1 MAEKHFKVIIA
12 GGGIAGLGLANMLE
26 MAGIDW
32 VLLESHNEIAPQV
45 GASIGLFPNGL
56 RILDQIGVYE
66 AIRATWGYHPMSNTN
81 RDAKGRV
88 ICFSPA
94 MGDRLEERH
103 GYPFI
108 FIDRRSLL
116 EILFD
121 NLKHKDR
128 VHLRKKVA
136 NVDMG
141 EHGVQVTTAD
151 GETFEGDIL
160 VGADGVHSR
169 VREEMWRIGEQ
180 IQPGVFLKDR
190 ESLVSCRY
198 KCVFGISEMSEGL
211 DSNEFVCG
219 DGHSYLI
226 CPGPGK
232 RTYWF
237 LFVNTGNGLVR
248 KDQIPRYTKEEE
260 ASLVQKHLRDPIS
273 GRHTFGDLYE
283 SRLYSTL
290 TPLVEHVFKRWHFG
304 RIMLLGDSAHKHNP
318 IAGQG
323 GMSALESGAAFVNE
337 LQSLLKR
344 NNPRTISNKEYDS
357 MLTRTQR
364 RFETRVKGL
373 VKAAND
379 QQRLLANDHPM
390 SGLVP
395 GFLGTFGGLEYD
407 LRHLKKRVVG
417 AISLRDFPPPKRP
430 RLVPFTDELPARPIR
445 KMWMLKWLSIM
456 VTGYILFC
464 SRELYNLSALW
475 SSFDDVVGWGLQ
487 QTNVSVLMDQIRS
500 TVMPTYSHLNPEHDL
515 NKTVAFIETALILIS
530 LVAIWTIEGSRLG
543 HQRSI
548 IRWPIMFWV
557 ALKMK
562 GLGWTTSLYFIF
574 HMAFGSQTIIGRP
587 VPSPAVKAANLALFI
602 IYLVATALM
611 VVPNFK
617 EQSVRISSD
626 FLQSIPVYT
635 GVLTALISALSS
647 QFTRTEGLEHSQS
660 TSKRGVSDKSAVVGI
675 PNRDVVY
682 LNRLYILLYV
692 SLGTIHLGTVIFAA
706 VQLKEYFSGILQS
719 SGLPFLGSMPDT
731 SEGAYSQLIWDL
743 AFASASLFI
752 FLLHTVWNL
761 RGTGC
766 ILTLH
771 AFKVTAMVL
780 VGQIIAG
787 PGATYAALWHWRENL
802 LSGLSEQYY

>member
-1 MAEKHFKVIIA
+1 MADKDFKVIIV

-32 VLLESHNEIAPQV
+32 VLLESHSEIAPQV

-56 RILDQIGVYE
+56 RILDQMGVYE
-66 AIRATWGYHPMSNTN
+66 AIRATWGHHPMSNTN

-94 MGDRLEERH
+94 MGDHLEKRH

-116 EILFD
+116 QILFD
-121 NLKHKDR
+121 NLKHKER
-128 VHLRKKVA
+128 VHLGKKVA
-136 NVDMG
+136 DVDMG
-141 EHGVQVTTAD
+141 EYEVKVTTTD

-190 ESLVSCRY
+190 ESLISCRY

-226 CPGPGK
+226 SPGPGK

-237 LFVNTGNGLVR
+237 LFVNTGNGLTNR
-248 KDQIPRYTKEEE
+248 DRIPRYTKEEE
-260 ASLVQKHLRDPIS
+260 TSLVEKHLRDPIA

-323 GMSALESGAAFVNE
+323 GMSALESSAAFVNE

-344 NNPRTISNKEYDS
+344 KNARTISNDDYDAI
-357 MLTRTQR
+357 LTRAQR

-395 GFLGTFGGLEYD
+395 GFLGTVGGLEYD

-417 AISLRDFPPPKRP
+417 AISLRDFPTPKRP

-445 KMWMLKWLSIM
+445 KMWTVKWLSIM
-456 VTGYILFC
+456 ITGFIFIC
-464 SRELYNLSALW
+464 SRELYNLSALRG
-475 SSFDDVVGWGLQ
+475 SFDGVAGRGSQ
-487 QTNVSVLMDQIRS
+487 QTYASILMDYIRS
-500 TVMPTYSHLNPEHDL
+500 TLIPIYPHLALEHDL
-515 NKTVAFIETALILIS
+515 NEVLAFIETILILIS
-530 LVAIWTIEGSRLG
+530 LVTIWTIEGYRLG

-548 IRWPIMFWV
+548 IRWPIMFW
-557 ALKMK
+557 AAYKMK
-562 GLGWTTSLYFIF
+562 GLGWATSLYFIL
-574 HMAFGSQTIIGRP
+574 HMAFGNNTIIGRP
-587 VPSPAVKAANLALFI
+587 VPSSAVKGATLAFFI
-602 IYLVATALM
+602 VSFVAIGLM
-611 VVPNFK
+611 VAPNFK
-617 EQSVRISSD
+617 EKSIQISFD
-626 FLQSIPVYT
+626 FLQSVPVYI
-635 GVLTALISALSS
+635 GVLTALFTALS
-647 QFTRTEGLEHSQS
+647 QFTSIKGLKHSQS
-660 TSKRGVSDKSAVVGI
+660 TSKRVASDKSTVVGI
-675 PNRDVVY
+675 RNDGIVY
-682 LNRLYILLYV
+682 LNRLYILLCV
-692 SLGTIHLGTVIFAA
+692 SLGTIHLGTAIFVAA
-706 VQLKEYFSGILQS
+706 QLRGHFSRILQS
-719 SGLPFLGSMPDT
+719 SNFPFLGLMLGT
-731 SEGAYSQLIWDL
+731 SESVYSQLTWDL
-743 AFASASLFI
+743 IFASASLFI
-752 FLLHTVWNL
+752 FMLHTVWNL
-761 RGTGC
+761 RGMGY
-766 ILTLH
+766 ISTLH
-771 AFKVTAMVL
+771 AFKVTIMVL
-780 VGQIIAG
+780 VGPIIVG
-787 PGATYAALWHWRENL
+787 PGAAYAALWHWRENL
-802 LSGLSEQYY
+802 LSGLSGQYY

>member
-1 MAEKHFKVIIA
+1 MVDKDFKVVIA

-32 VLLESHNEIAPQV
+32 VLLESHSEIAPQV

-56 RILDQIGVYE
+56 RILDQMGVYE

-88 ICFSPA
+88 ICFSPG
-94 MGDRLEERH
+94 MGDHLEERH

-116 EILFD
+116 QILFD

-128 VHLRKKVA
+128 VHLGKKVA
-136 NVDMG
+136 IVDMG
-141 EHGVQVTTAD
+141 EQGVKVTTAD
-151 GETFEGDIL
+151 GDTLEGDIL

-169 VREEMWRIGEQ
+169 VREEMWRIGER
-180 IQPGVFLKDR
+180 IQPGVFLEDR
-190 ESLVSCRY
+190 ESPVSCRY

-226 CPGPGK
+226 SPGPGK

-237 LFVNTGNGLVR
+237 LFANTGNGLVDR
-248 KDQIPRYTKEEE
+248 DQIPRYTKDEET
-260 ASLVQKHLRDPIS
+260 SLVQKHLRDPIAE
-273 GRHTFGDLYE
+273 RHTFGDLYE

-323 GMSALESGAAFVNE
+323 GMSALESGAALINE

-344 NNPRTISNKEYDS
+344 KDLKTISNDDYDS

-395 GFLGTFGGLEYD
+395 GFLGTVGGLEYD
-407 LRHLKKRVVG
+407 LGHLKKRVVG

-430 RLVPFTDELPARPIR
+430 RLVPFTDELPARPVR
-445 KMWMLKWLSIM
+445 KMWKLKWLSIM
-456 VTGYILFC
+456 MTGYIFFC
-464 SRELYNLSALW
+464 SRELYNLPALRG
-475 SSFDDVVGWGLQ
+475 SLDDVVGWGLR
-487 QTNVSVLMDQIRS
+487 QTHVSFLMDQIWS
-500 TVMPTYSHLNPEHDL
+500 TVMPTYSHLILEHGL
-515 NKTVAFIETALILIS
+515 NKVLVFIETILILMS
-530 LVAIWTIEGSRLG
+530 LVTIWTIEGYRLG

-562 GLGWTTSLYFIF
+562 GLGCATSLYFILN
-574 HMAFGSQTIIGRP
+574 MAFGSNTIIGRP
-587 VPSPAVKAANLALFI
+587 VPPSAVKAAALAFCI
-602 IYLVATALM
+602 VYFAATALM

-617 EQSVRISSD
+617 EQSVRISFG
-626 FLQSIPVYT
+626 FLQSVPVYI
-635 GVLTALISALSS
+635 GVLTAL
-647 QFTRTEGLEHSQS
+647 FTAVLSQS
-660 TSKRGVSDKSAVVGI
+660 TSIEGLKHSPSTSTRGASDKGTVVGRR
-675 PNRDVVY
+675 NCDVVY
-682 LNRLYILLYV
+682 LNRLYILLHV
-692 SLGTIHLGTVIFAA
+692 SLGTIHLGTAIFVA
-706 VQLKEYFSGILQS
+706 VKLRRHFSRILQS
-719 SGLPFLGSMPDT
+719 SNHPFPGSVPGT
-731 SEGAYSQLIWDL
+731 SERAYSQLIWDL
-743 AFASASLFI
+743 IFASTSLFV

-761 RGTGC
+761 RGTGY
-766 ILTLH
+766 ISTLH
-771 AFKVTAMVL
+771 AFKVTMMVL

-787 PGATYAALWHWRENL
+787 PGATYAALWYWRENL